1 MSQLLQLSL
10 KNLAL
15 FYKKS
20 KSTNGMKVFT
30 LNMLTIMEPI
40 DKEYKSFNVYSGKIY
55 TVSKDTLKIILLLP
69 KN

>member
-40 DKEYKSFNVYSGKIY
+40 DKEYKSNTNSMYIVAKSILY
-55 TVSKDTLKIILLLP
+55 LKIP
-69 KN
+69 